1 MYWRQAVT
9 TATLPRRRYAIP
21 ALASRI
27 DLWLAPLLPLQF
39 PSGISCFLSAP
50 VARPQLGKRG
60 QAMLGSTR
68 TVVLFGIAV
77 QIAAFMRTA
86 IIAATLGASLD
97 VDAYNL
103 GLIAPSFISTV
114 IGSWLQLSFIGRYT
128 SLVTTGETR
137 LAAAYRGRMLL
148 LMFGL
153 ALAFA
158 GLCFLLPGHIMAPF
172 LPNGQPAMVAA
183 ATAALKLSG
192 LILVP
197 IILGDFIAL

>member
-1 MYWRQAVT
+1 
-9 TATLPRRRYAIP
+9 
-21 ALASRI
+21 
-27 DLWLAPLLPLQF
+27 
-39 PSGISCFLSAP
+39 
-50 VARPQLGKRG
+50 
-60 QAMLGSTR
+60 MLGSTR

-137 LAAAYRGRMLL
+137 LAAAYRGR
-148 LMFGL
+148 
-153 ALAFA
+153 
-158 GLCFLLPGHIMAPF
+158 H
-172 LPNGQPAMVAA
+172 QW
-183 ATAALKLSG
+183 
-192 LILVP
+192 
-197 IILGDFIAL
+197 